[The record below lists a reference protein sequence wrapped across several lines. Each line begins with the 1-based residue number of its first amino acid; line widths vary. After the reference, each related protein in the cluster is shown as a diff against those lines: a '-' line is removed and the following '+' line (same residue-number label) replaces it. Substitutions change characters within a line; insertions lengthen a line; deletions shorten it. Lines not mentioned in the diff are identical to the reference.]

1 MKKKEK
7 QSLQAMTP
15 QELGKVLVDA
25 QTALAIGV
33 MGRYSK
39 QSRNVREGRV
49 LRKKIAV
56 ISTLVRQKELAV

>member
-15 QELGKVLVDA
+15 VELGKVLLDA
-25 QTALAIGV
+25 QTALAIGA

-39 QSRNVREGRV
+39 QTRNVREARV
-49 LRKKIAV
+49 LRKKIAI
-56 ISTLVRQKELAV
+56 ISTLVRQKELSV